1 MALLERLE
9 ILIDADGKAARSEFE
24 SIGRSAEKE
33 LGRAEDR
40 TAKMSARL
48 QTIGTGALVGG
59 AVAVGALGLLA
70 KASDDADKQVLNL
83 ENSIKNSDQ
92 AFRNKGKALRDVA
105 QDLQKVT
112 AADADAVIG
121 SQSLLVQFGL
131 TERQIVAVRQD
142 KLLLETEFET
152 RANQQQLRS
161 LNDVEFGY
169 QAPTAEQYLAGERQL
184 AMLGKPRAPD
194 APSPIRVA
202 SAAGLGDE
210 DSGFPAMVSPLT
222 GKAMAAEA
230 PRDDG
235 RKPVTA
241 ATLAK
246 RLGEVEP
253 REERSQ

>member
-1 MALLERLE
+1 MTRDRLH
-9 ILIDADGKAARSEFE
+9 
-24 SIGRSAEKE
+24 SIGWA
-33 LGRAEDR
+33 
-40 TAKMSARL
+40 
-48 QTIGTGALVGG
+48 
-59 AVAVGALGLLA
+59 AVLLA
-70 KASDDADKQVLNL
+70 CLALTLALTFRVNAVKSQV
-83 ENSIKNSDQ
+83 
-92 AFRNKGKALRDVA
+92 R
-105 QDLQKVT
+105 
-112 AADADAVIG
+112 
-121 SQSLLVQFGL
+121 L

-202 SAAGLGDE
+202 SAAGLGDD